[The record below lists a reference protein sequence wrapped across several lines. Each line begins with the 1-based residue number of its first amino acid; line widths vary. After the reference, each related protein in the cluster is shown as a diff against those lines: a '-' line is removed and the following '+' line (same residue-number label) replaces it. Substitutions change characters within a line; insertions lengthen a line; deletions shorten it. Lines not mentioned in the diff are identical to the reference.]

1 MPYHRQWLVDMLRRV
16 GYAQAADEAER
27 VLPEQVSREE
37 IEEFA
42 DRFGISRDE
51 VMSRMGGSP

>member
-1 MPYHRQWLVDMLRRV
+1 MSQDRQWLVDTLRRL
-16 GYAQAADEAER
+16 GYPQAADEAER
-27 VLPEQVSREE
+27 ELPQKVSMEE
-37 IEEFA
+37 LERFA

>member
-1 MPYHRQWLVDMLRRV
+1 MPNDRDWFVDTLRRL
-16 GYAQAADEAER
+16 GYAEAADEAER
-27 VLPEQVSREE
+27 TLPAQVSRED
-37 IEEFA
+37 IEKLA

>member
-1 MPYHRQWLVDMLRRV
+1 MSQDRQWLVDTLRRL
-16 GYAQAADEAER
+16 GYPQAADEAER
-27 VLPEQVSREE
+27 ELPQKVSMEE
-37 IEEFA
+37 LEKFA

>member
-1 MPYHRQWLVDMLRRV
+1 MSQDRQWLVDTLRRL
-16 GYAQAADEAER
+16 GYTQAADEAER
-27 VLPEQVSREE
+27 ELPEKVSLEE
-37 IEEFA
+37 VEKFA